1 MSCSLGNSKIIA
13 SENKK
18 NDIFI
23 NKTNAIINSVTGDIS
38 NIPWSPRVRVIEIV
52 NFFDKDVLVI
62 FFGQIIGGY
71 ITESKLKFNF
81 QFSPSVEDDFS
92 ADQIKSGR
100 FYSLHNI
107 SSILLKLGVIFYF
120 ALFYIFILLLKHFKK
135 NDKFDH
141 FSLGIVIVAVSFFN
155 FYWTWRISFLLIIL
169 VFCLEKEMRNFF
181 IKREGRIIKLAG
193 II

>member
-1 MSCSLGNSKIIA
+1 MMNGSLGNTTIVA

-23 NKTNAIINSVTGDIS
+23 NKTNAIINSVTGDIN

-52 NFFDKDVLVI
+52 NFFDKGILDI
-62 FFGQIIGGY
+62 YFGQVIGGY

-92 ADQIKSGR
+92 PEQIKTGR
-100 FYSLHNI
+100 YYSLHNI
-107 SSILLKLGVIFYF
+107 SSVLLKFGVLFYF
-120 ALFYIFILLLKHFKK
+120 FLFYVFILLLKHFKK
-135 NDKFDH
+135 NSKFNY

-169 VFCLEKEMRNFF
+169 VFCIAKEMGDVV
-181 IKREGRIIKLAG
+181 IQRIDTYNQPN
-193 II
+193 